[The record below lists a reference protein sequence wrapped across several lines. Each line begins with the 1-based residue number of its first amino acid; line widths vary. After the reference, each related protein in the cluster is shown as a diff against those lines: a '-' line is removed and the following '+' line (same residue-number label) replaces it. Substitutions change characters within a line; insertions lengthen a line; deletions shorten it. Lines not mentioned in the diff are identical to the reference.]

1 MPAEAATTSMA
12 AQRVSHTPGLHVTST
27 YTCVLLNF
35 NEKRGVLLG
44 VFASTD
50 KLQLLFG

>member
-1 MPAEAATTSMA
+1 MPAETATTTMA
-12 AQRVSHTPGLHVTST
+12 AQRVSHTPGLHVPSA
-27 YTCVLLNF
+27 YTCALLNF
-35 NEKRGVLLG
+35 NDKRGVLLG